1 MCQHHVVTASGLMD
15 VRHACEWC
23 AQLQSTGRPLSER
36 SMRRAVSPLL
46 IVRVVALTC
55 CTVAQPAFAQDS
67 ATRPMVILQV
77 RTPEGE
83 PIRGASI
90 TYGEDSRVSRTD
102 ALGEVRLP
110 TRELRRNIRI
120 RAVGYAPL
128 DTALRWTGDT
138 AVLTLRTLAVRLDS
152 IVVTANGVSKP
163 LRYAKTTKFDTFY
176 ERRATAIGGKFFTRE
191 DIEQSNSSSVYDLVR
206 KVPGTKIE
214 RDQTGGAVVRFERCV
229 GNANPLTGRATE
241 SAFDGTSK
249 VVQVYVD
256 GLKTS
261 EPYMTL
267 QNIKPENVEAMEVY
281 QGVAQLPVDARG
293 NGCAAIYIWTR
304 YSVGSVLPA
313 KH

>member
-1 MCQHHVVTASGLMD
+1 MWKTEGGTREARV
-15 VRHACEWC
+15 
-23 AQLQSTGRPLSER
+23 
-36 SMRRAVSPLL
+36 AVPLL
-46 IVRVVALTC
+46 VFVALGFG
-55 CTVAQPAFAQDS
+55 VARMTLAQDS
-67 ATRPMVILQV
+67 AQRPIVTLRLRPQQ
-77 RTPEGE
+77 GE
-83 PIRGASI
+83 PIRDASI

-110 TRELRRNIRI
+110 SRELRRNVRI
-120 RAVGYAPL
+120 RAVGYTPV
-128 DTALRWTGDT
+128 DTALTRWAGDT

-152 IVVTANGVSKP
+152 IVVTANGVRKP
-163 LRYAKTTKFDTFY
+163 LRYANTTKFDRFH

-191 DIEQSNSSSVYDLVR
+191 DIEQSNSSSTYDLIR

-256 GLKTS
+256 GMKTS

-267 QNIKPENVEAMEVY
+267 QHLKPENIEAMEVY

-293 NGCAAIYIWTR
+293 NGCAAIYVWTR

-313 KH
+313 RH